1 MRITK
6 GRVTSV
12 VFLFIGLLVL
22 RYFTFPGAR
31 LVFGRVTDSVTGK
44 SVRGVNVALIESHY
58 EGWAVQQEVL
68 RATHTN
74 RFGWFLLLP
83 AFRWLPPF
91 PFSGLRSIW
100 LTVNEDANGSSGGE
114 EGSAETV
121 VLYNPI
127 LFNSRNWPIGD
138 SPYFPKTITPTP
150 QGCDRVWNATCSFKP
165 FWWGISISLVPVLSD
180 FAGCRKI
187 RNSSLQ
193 EQCRQLNTYHA
204 AFVHADSYPEVQ
216 QDKQLCSDVDHGI
229 ISRTC
234 LQVLAGYAR
243 SPAKFLPIPQGMFP
257 DTLAGLPVMNN
268 KHCGPQLSFSG
279 RVMCAAGYGASI
291 SEELVA
297 VYIETYPGTHENIQ
311 ASQWRPTYTDYKQAT
326 VIEEMRFGSKILC
339 YHGPMYD
346 SYLWY
351 SGEKHVE
358 VFFYHHI
365 RQESQ
370 FVSYYLQRFPST
382 LQ

>member
-1 MRITK
+1 MGIATIIVSLIV
-6 GRVTSV
+6 GRY
-12 VFLFIGLLVL
+12 LF
-22 RYFTFPGAR
+22 TPGTH
-31 LVFGRVTDSVTGK
+31 LVFGRVVDAVTHK
-44 SVRGVNVALIESHY
+44 SVRDVNVTLIESHY
-58 EGWAVQQEVL
+58 EGWAVHQEVL

-100 LTVNEDANGSSGGE
+100 LTVNEDAKGSSGGE
-114 EGSAETV
+114 EASAETI

-127 LFNSRNWPIGD
+127 LFNSKNWPIGD
-138 SPYFPKTITPTP
+138 RPYFPKTITPRL

-165 FWWGISISLVPVLSD
+165 FWWGISVSLVPVLSD
-180 FAGCRKI
+180 VKDCRKI
-187 RNSSLQ
+187 GNASLQ

-204 AFVHADSYPEVQ
+204 AFVHADGYQEVQ
-216 QDKQLCSDVDHGI
+216 EDKQLCSDVDHGT
-229 ISRTC
+229 ISQTC
-234 LQVLAGYAR
+234 LQELAGYAR

-257 DTLAGLPVMNN
+257 DTLAGLSVMNN

-291 SEELVA
+291 SEERVA
-297 VYIETYPGTHENIQ
+297 VYIETYPGTHENLQ

-326 VIEEMRFGSKILC
+326 MTEEIRLKSKILC

-365 RQESQ
+365 PQESQ